1 MVPLALITAVGYA
14 MQLSVAVSSTSILY
28 ISTFITAT
36 DVYCVVSLNV
46 TWIINNSAGY
56 FKRATAIGL
65 QQTIGN
71 SAGIMVGQFYR
82 ITDSGGRYVI
92 GHPVSL
98 TTITLAACGYVTMYF
113 LLRRLNQRREAV
125 SIEKRIQE
133 INFGTI
139 GDRHLD
145 LRYTL

>member
-46 TWIINNSAGY
+46 TWIINNSVGY
-56 FKRATAIGL
+56 FKHATDIGL

-82 ITDSGGRYVI
+82 TVLPHY
-92 GHPVSL
+92 
-98 TTITLAACGYVTMYF
+98 
-113 LLRRLNQRREAV
+113 
-125 SIEKRIQE
+125 
-133 INFGTI
+133 
-139 GDRHLD
+139 
-145 LRYTL
+145 